1 MPNLQNLPRDVF
13 EKDGIV
19 INVRSAFIPS
29 DKSQVFISAD
39 YSQLEMR
46 ILAHFSNDP
55 TLLSFF
61 RKKGDVHTLVASHW
75 KKKDVKDVTADEREK
90 SKRLVYGIMYGMGPL
105 SLSYHLNV
113 STKEAKEFLNQFLDS
128 YKDIKQFII
137 RSKEESQHS
146 GVARTLF
153 KRRRII
159 DYDKNV
165 IYDSDEM
172 DDVISGLEDRT
183 RQDRQAFNA
192 IIQGTAADIVKRAMI
207 RIHKKLGSRL
217 KLVLQVHDELV
228 YECNR
233 DEVNEYINIIKHEME
248 SVADLAAPLQVHFK
262 IGESYGN
269 MNPINIEEKDEAEA
283 QSQHDATNSNI
294 NDNKM
299 RGSET
304 IEDILS
310 EAE

>member
-1 MPNLQNLPRDVF
+1 MPNLQNLPRNVF
-13 EKDGIV
+13 EADGMV
-19 INVRSAFIPS
+19 INIRSTFIPS
-29 DKSQVFISAD
+29 DKSQVFVSAD

-46 ILAHFSNDP
+46 ILAHFSKDP
-55 TLLSFF
+55 TLISFF
-61 RKKGDVHTLVASHW
+61 KRKGDIHTLVASHW

-113 STKEAKEFLNQFLDS
+113 STKEAKEFLNEFLDS
-128 YKDIKQFII
+128 YKDIKQLII
-137 RSKEESQHS
+137 KSKEESQHS
-146 GVARTLF
+146 GVAKTLF

-159 DYDKNV
+159 SYGKNV
-165 IYDSDEM
+165 IYDADEM

-207 RIHKKLGSRL
+207 RVYKKLGSRVR
-217 KLVLQVHDELV
+217 LVLQVHDELV
-228 YECNR
+228 YECKR
-233 DEVNEYINIIKHEME
+233 DEVDQYLDIIRREME
-248 SVADLAAPLQVHFK
+248 NVANLVVPLKVHFK
-262 IGESYGN
+262 IGDSYGN
-269 MNPINIEEKDEAEA
+269 MIPIDEKDNEAETDEPA
-283 QSQHDATNSNI
+283 QSDNAKN
-294 NDNKM
+294 NDKM

-310 EAE
+310 EAD